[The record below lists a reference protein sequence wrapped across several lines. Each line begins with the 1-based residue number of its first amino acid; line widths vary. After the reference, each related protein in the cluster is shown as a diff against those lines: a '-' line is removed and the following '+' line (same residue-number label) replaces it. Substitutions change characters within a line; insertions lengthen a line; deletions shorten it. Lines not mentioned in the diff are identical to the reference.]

1 MDSSAIAIIAGSFS
15 AHGKGVA
22 NVGVRGDRGERR
34 NAGRAT
40 SVYLI
45 DKPCAVPELDAQ

>member
-1 MDSSAIAIIAGSFS
+1 MDSSAIVIIAGSFNV
-15 AHGKGVA
+15 HREGVA
-22 NVGVRGDRGERR
+22 SVGVRGDRGERR

-45 DKPCAVPELDAQ
+45 DRSIAVPQS